1 MPHITPY
8 GIECAA
14 IITNNLSI
22 VCLSNYIKQS
32 IQIYLIIK
40 E

>member
-1 MPHITPY
+1 MPHINPY

-22 VCLSNYIKQS
+22 VIFKQLIKQS